1 MILKTTFFFSLL
13 VCCCTSCSNMP
24 ITQVP
29 ATFIDDV
36 TANLKEVSS
45 LIMSNYKSNSLVRT
59 ETLNASKLKMLLGNL
74 KVRGFEVTYKYDS
87 IANTPYPK
95 GYSNPSK
102 SDSLIVI
109 VQFKNLRYS
118 LDSWETSY
126 QIQYYFGSQK
136 PAVPVY
142 FEKKSAI
149 SKKINDSIFTYSERH
164 PNP

>member
-1 MILKTTFFFSLL
+1 
-13 VCCCTSCSNMP
+13 MP

-29 ATFIDDV
+29 AKFIDDV

-45 LIMSNYKSNSLVRT
+45 LIMKNYKSNSLVGT
-59 ETLNASKLKMLLGNL
+59 EALDGSKLKVLLGNL
-74 KVRGFEVTYKYDS
+74 KVQVFEVIYKYDS

-95 GYSNPSK
+95 GYRNPAK
-102 SDSLIVI
+102 SDSLII
-109 VQFKNLRYS
+109 FLQFKNLRYS
-118 LDSWETSY
+118 LDSWATSY

-142 FEKKSAI
+142 FEKRSAI
-149 SKKINDSIFTYSERH
+149 SKKINDSIFIYSERY